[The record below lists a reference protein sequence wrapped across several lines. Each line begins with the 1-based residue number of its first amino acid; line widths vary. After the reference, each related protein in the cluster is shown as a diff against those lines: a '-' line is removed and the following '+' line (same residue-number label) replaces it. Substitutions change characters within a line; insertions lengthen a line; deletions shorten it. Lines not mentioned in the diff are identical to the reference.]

1 YLSGPVDGG
10 DDPGVAHLEE
20 RRAVGPGDDADLAL
34 ELPHLRDAG
43 REESEPAELEPD
55 EGEREGAGAHL
66 VGAAPVD
73 AESAGGEV
81 APLRAG
87 GSSFGSAPVVG
98 CVALGLGVPSR

>member
-20 RRAVGPGDDADLAL
+20 RRAVGTGDDADLTL

-66 VGAAPVD
+66 VGAAPLD
-73 AESAGGEV
+73 TESGERSTYSIAGLSSRWNAV
-81 APLRAG
+81 RA
-87 GSSFGSAPVVG
+87 
-98 CVALGLGVPSR
+98 

>member
-1 YLSGPVDGG
+1 YLSGLVEGG

-73 AESAGGEV
+73 EESAGRWRHCV
-81 APLRAG
+81 WARRP
-87 GSSFGSAPVVG
+87 APVVG
-98 CVALGLGVPSR
+98 CVALGLGVPSQ

>member
-20 RRAVGPGDDADLAL
+20 SRAVSPGDDADLVV

-66 VGAAPVD
+66 VGASPVD
-73 AESAGGEV
+73 AESGERV
-81 APLRAG
+81 DVLHRRIV
-87 GSSFGSAPVVG
+87 SAMECG
-98 CVALGLGVPSR
+98 TGLMLQASR

>member
-1 YLSGPVDGG
+1 SAYLPGPVDGG

-20 RRAVGPGDDADLAL
+20 RRAIDPGDDADLAL

-43 REESEPAELEPD
+43 REESEPAEMEPD
-55 EGEREGAGAHL
+55 EGEREGAGADL
-66 VGAAPVD
+66 VGETPVD

-81 APLRAG
+81 ARRAG
-87 GSSFGSAPVVG
+87 GSAARPVVG